1 MKKLIALI
9 VSLCMLA
16 GMLPAMAETAAEAP
30 AQAPAE
36 AEKVDVNRLV
46 EQLMADVQNAV
57 VRVDMAE
64 AKEKSATPLG
74 AHKGNVFTVMKK
86 VMTEAAAALAK
97 DGKEDPNVTT
107 LIAGLDELDSAKD
120 VDEQELELLSSLV
133 VIGIAASAQEKI
145 ASDSEEDYL
154 KGIAIANSIL
164 KAVYETCQENEKLAD
179 AVKATGSRLF
189 EMLLNNNGVMKEYVE
204 KNGALTV
211 VSVEEDNKYYA
222 DFEAEVKKVRDHL
235 TAAEGQKQSA
245 LDMLDL
251 LHSVLDDIHNAING
265 NSARLPADGDAL
277 VGEMIGDLVEAV
289 NSVEL
294 DSVKAKAGDEFD
306 TKGGVYAV
314 LEKIVKKISDDAS
327 VDEKEIHET
336 MDKVAEMLGKL
347 DAKDVTEEQAEAVF
361 GLLLLGLADA
371 AEKAEAAEEAAEAA
385 DPAIHFRRASAIMKA
400 AYTTLLENEAFNAA
414 VKATGSK
421 LPEMLEENDERLKK
435 YLEENGTLH
444 VVPDADEAPFI
455 AFDAELAKVREYL
468 AAQEG
473 GESRKA
479 VRLLDLIHEYTRD
492 IRLTLDG
499 RAQEEVV
506 KQLAAFGKANFGMN
520 MDDVIAAVAL
530 ADYEIENELVQ
541 GPVTFSELKYDN
553 VEVDG
558 KKADTHYL
566 FVGNELVAV
575 RVCFKDGAVT
585 FDQAVADLA
594 EVHGQGAIDVDWA
607 ALGNG
612 VYAVSKDG
620 KLEGRAAAIAADGLM
635 IVIGELKDEVEVT
648 FLDLAAAYILA
659 QY

>member
-16 GMLPAMAETAAEAP
+16 GMFPAMAETAAEAP

-74 AHKGNVFTVMKK
+74 THKGNVFTVMKK
-86 VMTEAAAALAK
+86 VMTEAAAAIAK
-97 DGKEDPNVTT
+97 DGKEDPNVTA

-189 EMLLNNNGVMKEYVE
+189 DMLLNNNGVMKEYVE

-265 NSARLPADGDAL
+265 NSARLPADGDSLA
-277 VGEMIGDLVEAV
+277 GEMIGDLVEAV

-385 DPAIHFRRASAIMKA
+385 DPAIHFRHASAIMKA
-400 AYTTLLENEAFNAA
+400 AYTTLLENEAFNDA

>member
-64 AKEKSATPLG
+64 AKEKFATPLG
-74 AHKGNVFTVMKK
+74 THKGNVFTVMKK
-86 VMTEAAAALAK
+86 VMTEAAAAIAK
-97 DGKEDPNVTT
+97 DGKEDPNVTA

-251 LHSVLDDIHNAING
+251 LHAVLDDIHNAING

-277 VGEMIGDLVEAV
+277 VGAMLTDLVEAV

-294 DSVKAKAGDEFD
+294 DNVKAKAGENFSVE
-306 TKGGVYAV
+306 GGVYGV
-314 LEKIVKKISDDAS
+314 L
-327 VDEKEIHET
+327 
-336 MDKVAEMLGKL
+336 DKVVKMIAAEADADKSDARETLDKIGEMIGKL
-347 DAKDVTEEQAEAVF
+347 DTKDVTEEQAEAVF

-385 DPAIHFRRASAIMKA
+385 DPAIHFRRATAVMKA
-400 AYTTLLENEAFNAA
+400 AFNTLMENEAFNDA

-421 LPEMLEENDERLKK
+421 LPEMLKENDERLKK

-444 VVPDADEAPFI
+444 IAPDADEAPFI
-455 AFDAELAKVREYL
+455 AFEAEYAKLTEYL

-473 GESRKA
+473 GKNRQA
-479 VRLLDLIHEYTRD
+479 IGLLKLIHAFTDD

-499 RAQEEVV
+499 RAQEKVE

-530 ADYEIENELVQ
+530 ADYEIENELAQ

-635 IVIGELKDEVEVT
+635 IVIGELPDEVEVT